1 MKDVISRY
9 KIVYDDLD
17 NLGLGNYLTSRDFKL
32 SMSQKGLFDF
42 WDNIVN
48 IAADKRTFFAVGHD
62 HEYFDS
68 LTAFADLLNAIS
80 SEKKWEKVAT
90 FIVYSFIKSFKYK
103 KNLKH
108 LEESL
113 SLSWF
118 DEEELSQILLEINLN
133 SEKVEELKQTKN
145 FVHLNNGKMSKSK
158 IFIVHGHEEGIKQ
171 SVARFLEKFD
181 LNPVIIN
188 ELPSESNTIIE
199 QIEKYGDVDYAIVLM
214 TGDDEGRRKGTD
226 TLQERARQN
235 VILELGYFLGKLGR
249 KHVSVIYE
257 KGVEIPSDFSGIIYI
272 PYDYNEAWKVR
283 LVKELKANGFEIDM
297 NNYF

>member
-1 MKDVISRY
+1 
-9 KIVYDDLD
+9 
-17 NLGLGNYLTSRDFKL
+17 
-32 SMSQKGLFDF
+32 
-42 WDNIVN
+42 
-48 IAADKRTFFAVGHD
+48 
-62 HEYFDS
+62 
-68 LTAFADLLNAIS
+68 
-80 SEKKWEKVAT
+80 
-90 FIVYSFIKSFKYK
+90 
-103 KNLKH
+103 
-108 LEESL
+108 
-113 SLSWF
+113 
-118 DEEELSQILLEINLN
+118 
-133 SEKVEELKQTKN
+133 
-145 FVHLNNGKMSKSK
+145 MSKSK